1 MKNYIK
7 PEIKEL
13 DLSLI
18 NSIAAMNVSANAV
31 NFNNVETDTWD
42 EWASLFGE

>member
-18 NSIAAMNVSANAV
+18 NTNPEMNVTANAA